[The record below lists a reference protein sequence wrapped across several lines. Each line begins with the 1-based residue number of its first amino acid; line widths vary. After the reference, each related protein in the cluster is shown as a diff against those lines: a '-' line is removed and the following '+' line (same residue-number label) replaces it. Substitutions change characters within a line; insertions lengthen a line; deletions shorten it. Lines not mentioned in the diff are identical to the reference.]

1 MERHAL
7 SQTAHPHRVRFRSA
21 GADMMTAMV
30 GLLHDL
36 RHALRR
42 LRARPGF
49 TLAVLVVLA
58 FGIGANTAAFSLVSG
73 LLLRPLPWPDSESIV
88 LVGQTFAERP
98 GPPMLSF
105 AGLRRLRED
114 VRSFEHIA
122 GYAPRFPVWDGP
134 DGPANLVGAAV
145 TPSLFPLLRVTPRIG
160 RLFTEA
166 EAVEGADRVVL
177 LSHRAW
183 SGRFGSDPDVV
194 GASIVLDG
202 DPHAVLG
209 VLPADFDFPGPEMD
223 LWKPLVAPPDEPSP
237 DGGVFFGGALAAIGR
252 LRSGVPPVQA
262 EVEARTI
269 LERASDFD
277 MPRFGGPELET
288 RVSRLRDER
297 ARPFRPALLMLSA
310 ATGLLLTMACANVA
324 GLLLAGGLARR
335 RELALRSALGAPR
348 ARLVR
353 QLLTESVV
361 LSVAG
366 GAAGLAV
373 AAGVLRAAPTL
384 APGGVPGLDET
395 GIDGG
400 VLAFAT
406 GLSLAVGL
414 LFGAAPAFACSRVDP
429 ARALN
434 EEGAASAAG
443 FGGRRTNAGQ
453 AGLAVVQVAL
463 ALVLLTGA
471 GLLLRSFVALVTFDI
486 GLDPGGV
493 VAASVQT
500 RAASRLIGGVGRR
513 IGPDELT
520 EVAAAFRRSA
530 DTLRARLD
538 RVAALPGVDSVALS
552 SEMPLFPAGSVQPL
566 DVAGRPPAREP
577 RDMLMASIRRVSPG
591 YADVLRLRP
600 RAGRFFTDRDTA
612 GSPRVAVVSESFA
625 REAFR
630 GEPAVGQRLVPAF
643 PFPGGGPNGGGP
655 NDGEAWEVVGV
666 VADVASPFVPAE
678 VTSTLSGEIYLS
690 MLQPGMDTMP
700 AFGAP
705 TVVARAGENPLA
717 VVPFL
722 REALADVEPGMPV
735 DTTVLETMLSARA
748 AQPRFYAAAAGVFGL
763 AALLLAAFGLYAVLA
778 YAVSRRRRE
787 IGIRVALGAGRDEV
801 RLLVLRQGGM
811 IVAAGVLLGLLA
823 AAAGVRVVDS
833 ILYGVTPAD
842 PLTFAAVTAVLAAVA
857 LLACWLPARRAARI
871 EPLEVLRET

>member
-1 MERHAL
+1 
-7 SQTAHPHRVRFRSA
+7 
-21 GADMMTAMV
+21 MMTGMV

-58 FGIGANTAAFSLVSG
+58 SGIGANTAAFSLVSG
-73 LLLRPLPWPDSESIV
+73 VLFRPLPWPDSESIV
-88 LVGQTFAERP
+88 LVGQTLAERP
-98 GPPMLSF
+98 GRPMLSF

-114 VRSFEHIA
+114 ARSFEHLA
-122 GYAPRFPVWDGP
+122 GYAPRFAVWDGP

-145 TPSLFPLLRVTPRIG
+145 TPSLFPLLRAAPRIG
-160 RLFTEA
+160 RLFTEV

-183 SGRFGSDPDVV
+183 SDRFGSDPDVV

-223 LWKPLVAPPDEPSP
+223 FWKPLVVPPDEPSP
-237 DGGVFFGGALAAIGR
+237 DGGMFFGGALAAIGR
-252 LRSGVPPVQA
+252 LRPGVPLVRA

-269 LERASDFD
+269 LERASDFGT
-277 MPRFGGPELET
+277 PLPGGLEVAT
-288 RVSRLRDER
+288 RVSRLREEQ

-324 GLLLAGGLARR
+324 GLLLTRGLARR

-373 AAGVLRAAPTL
+373 AAGVLRAAPAL

-400 VLAFAT
+400 VLAFAA

-414 LFGAAPAFACSRVDP
+414 LFGAAPAIACSRVDP

-434 EEGAASAAG
+434 EEGAASATG

-471 GLLLRSFVALVTFDI
+471 GLLLRSFVALVTFDL
-486 GLDPGGV
+486 GLDPTGV
-493 VAASVQT
+493 VTASVQT
-500 RAASRLIGGVGRR
+500 RAAGRLLGGAGGR
-513 IGPDELT
+513 IGPDELA

-530 DTLRARLD
+530 ETLRARLD
-538 RVAALPGVDSVALS
+538 RIAALPDVDSVALS

-566 DVAGRPPAREP
+566 DIEGRPPPREP

-591 YADVLRLRP
+591 YAAVVRLRP
-600 RAGRFFTDRDTA
+600 RAGRFFTDRDTTD
-612 GSPRVAVVSESFA
+612 SPRVAVVSESFA

-630 GEPAVGQRLVPAF
+630 GEPAVGQRLAPAF
-643 PFPGGGPNGGGP
+643 PFLGGGEPGG
-655 NDGEAWEVVGV
+655 GEAWEVVGV

-705 TVVARAGENPLA
+705 TVVVRAGENPLA

-722 REALADVEPGMPV
+722 REALAGVEPGMPV
-735 DTTVLETMLSARA
+735 DTNVLETMLSARA
-748 AQPRFYAAAAGVFGL
+748 AQPRFYATAAGVFGL

-787 IGIRVALGAGRDEV
+787 IGIRVALGAGHGDV
-801 RLLVLRQGGM
+801 RLLVLRQGGV

-823 AAAGVRVVDS
+823 AAAGVRIVGS

-842 PLTFAAVTAVLAAVA
+842 PVTFAAVTAVLAAVA
-857 LLACWLPARRAARI
+857 LLACWLPARRAARV

>member
-1 MERHAL
+1 
-7 SQTAHPHRVRFRSA
+7 
-21 GADMMTAMV
+21 MTAMA

-36 RHALRR
+36 RHAVRR

-58 FGIGANTAAFSLVSG
+58 AGIGANTAAFSLVRG
-73 LLLRPLPWPDSESIV
+73 VLLRPLPWPDSESIV
-88 LVGQTFAERP
+88 RVGRTLAERP
-98 GPPMLSF
+98 GPLMLSYG
-105 AGLRRLRED
+105 GLRRLRD
-114 VRSFEHIA
+114 DARSFEHLA

-145 TPSLFPLLRVTPRIG
+145 TPSLFPLLRAAPRIG

-177 LSHRAW
+177 LSDRAW
-183 SGRFGSDPDVV
+183 SERFGSDPDVV
-194 GASIVLDG
+194 GAAIVLSG

-209 VLPADFDFPGPEMD
+209 VLPADFDFPGPGLD
-223 LWKPLVAPPDEPSP
+223 FWKPLVAPPDEPSP
-237 DGGVFFGGALAAIGR
+237 AGGVFSGGALAAVGR
-252 LRSGVPPVQA
+252 LRPGVPPVRA
-262 EVEARTI
+262 EIEARTI
-269 LERASDFD
+269 LARASDFD
-277 MPRFGGPELET
+277 PAGPGGPAVET
-288 RVSRLRDER
+288 RVSRLREER

-324 GLLLAGGLARR
+324 GLLLARGLARR
-335 RELALRSALGAPR
+335 RELALRGALGAPR

-353 QLLTESVV
+353 QLLTESVM

-373 AAGVLRAAPTL
+373 AAGVLRAAPAL
-384 APGGVPGLDET
+384 APGGVPGLDEA

-400 VLAFAT
+400 VLAFAA
-406 GLSLAVGL
+406 GLSLAAGL
-414 LFGAAPAFACSRVDP
+414 VFGAAPAFACSRVDP

-434 EEGAASAAG
+434 EEGVASAGG

-453 AGLAVVQVAL
+453 AGLAVAQVAL

-471 GLLLRSFVALVTFDI
+471 GLLLRSFVALVTFDL
-486 GLDPGGV
+486 GLDPAGV

-500 RAASRLIGGVGRR
+500 RAAGRLLGGAGGR
-513 IGPDELT
+513 IDPDELT
-520 EVAAAFRRSA
+520 EVGAAFRRSA
-530 DTLRARLD
+530 ETLLARLD
-538 RVAALPGVDSVALS
+538 RIAALPGVDSVALS
-552 SEMPLFPAGSVQPL
+552 SDMPLLPEGSVQYL
-566 DVAGRPPAREP
+566 AVAGRPPPREP
-577 RDMLMASIRRVSPG
+577 RDRLTASIRRVSPG
-591 YADVLRLRP
+591 YAEVLRLRR

-625 REAFR
+625 RAAFP
-630 GEPAVGQRLVPAF
+630 GEPAVGQRLAPAF
-643 PFPGGGPNGGGP
+643 PFPGGGGPGGG
-655 NDGEAWEVVGV
+655 EAGGSETWEVVGV
-666 VADVASPFVPAE
+666 VADVTSPFVPAE
-678 VTSTLSGEIYLS
+678 FTSTLAGEIYLS
-690 MLQPGMDTMP
+690 MFQPGMDTMP
-700 AFGAP
+700 GFGAP
-705 TVVARAGENPLA
+705 TVVVRAGENPLA

-735 DTTVLETMLSARA
+735 DTIVLETMLSARA

-778 YAVSRRRRE
+778 CAVSRRRRE
-787 IGIRVALGAGRDEV
+787 IGVRVALGAGRGDI
-801 RLLVLRQGGM
+801 RRLVLRQGGV

-823 AAAGVRVVDS
+823 AAAGVRIAGS
-833 ILYGVTPAD
+833 ILHSVTPAD